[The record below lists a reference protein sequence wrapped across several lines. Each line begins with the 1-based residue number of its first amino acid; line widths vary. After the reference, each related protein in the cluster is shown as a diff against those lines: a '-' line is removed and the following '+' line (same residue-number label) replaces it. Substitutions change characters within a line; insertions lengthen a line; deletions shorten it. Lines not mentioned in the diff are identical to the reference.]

1 MRKGVSNLIAITL
14 LPYAIVIGLLVGVY
28 YAFMALGLNL
38 VFGVVRM
45 INLSHGDIVMLGS
58 YLAYYLL
65 IYYSIKEGISFI
77 IAFPVFFLLGVLIYL
92 AFVPKLKSSSDPEMN
107 SFTAFFGLSL
117 AIEAISFM
125 VFGNYYHAM
134 PTSALLG
141 GAFNLFGFKTP
152 NVYLAITSLS
162 AIILIITYF
171 YLNKTM
177 LGKATKA
184 LMQNQEQAISFGINP
199 RWVTLITFA
208 YGFGVAGMA
217 GVIGPYILGTIYP
230 SMGDFITILA
240 FTIVIIGALGNP
252 LSTIIGGI
260 VFGIFYQLLQVYLSG
275 LSLAITF
282 LALLAI
288 IVIKPGG
295 ILGGVQR
302 EV

>member
-1 MRKGVSNLIAITL
+1 
-14 LPYAIVIGLLVGVY
+14 
-28 YAFMALGLNL
+28 
-38 VFGVVRM
+38 
-45 INLSHGDIVMLGS
+45 
-58 YLAYYLL
+58 
-65 IYYSIKEGISFI
+65 
-77 IAFPVFFLLGVLIYL
+77 
-92 AFVPKLKSSSDPEMN
+92 
-107 SFTAFFGLSL
+107 
-117 AIEAISFM
+117 
-125 VFGNYYHAM
+125 
-134 PTSALLG
+134 
-141 GAFNLFGFKTP
+141 
-152 NVYLAITSLS
+152 
-162 AIILIITYF
+162 
-171 YLNKTM
+171 M

-199 RWVTLITFA
+199 KWVTLITFS

-288 IVIKPGG
+288 VVVKPGG

>member
-1 MRKGVSNLIAITL
+1 MPSL
-14 LPYAIVIGLLVGVY
+14 LPYTIAIGLLLGIY

-58 YLAYYLL
+58 YMAYYFL
-65 IYYSIKEGISFI
+65 IYYSIKVGLSFV
-77 IAFPVFFLLGVLIYL
+77 IAFPIFFLLGILIYF
-92 AFVPKLKSSSDPEMN
+92 AFVPKLESSNDPEMN

-117 AIEAISFM
+117 AIEAISFLI
-125 VFGNYYHAM
+125 FGNYYHAL
-134 PTSALLG
+134 PNSALLG
-141 GAFNLFGFKTP
+141 GSFTLFGFRTP
-152 NVYLAITSLS
+152 KIYLAISALS
-162 AIILIITYF
+162 VIILAITYL

-184 LMQNQEQAISFGINP
+184 LMQNKEQAISFGINP

-217 GVIGPYILGTIYP
+217 GAIGPYILGTIYP

-252 LSTIIGGI
+252 LSTIIGGL
-260 VFGIFYQLLQVYLSG
+260 VFGVFYELLQVYISG

-282 LALLAI
+282 FALLAI
-288 IVIKPGG
+288 VVIRPGG

>member
-1 MRKGVSNLIAITL
+1 MAVPSL
-14 LPYAIVIGLLVGVY
+14 LPYTIVIGLLLGIY

-58 YLAYYLL
+58 YMAYYFL
-65 IYYSIKEGISFI
+65 IYYSIKVGLSFV
-77 IAFPVFFLLGVLIYL
+77 IAFPIFFLLGVLIYF
-92 AFVPKLKSSSDPEMN
+92 AFVPKLESSNDPEMN

-117 AIEAISFM
+117 AIEAISFLI
-125 VFGNYYHAM
+125 FGNYYHAL
-134 PTSALLG
+134 PDNALLG
-141 GAFNLFGFKTP
+141 GSFVLLGFRTP
-152 NVYLAITSLS
+152 KIYLAISALS
-162 AIILIITYF
+162 AAILAITYL

-184 LMQNQEQAISFGINP
+184 LMQNKEQAISFGINP

-217 GVIGPYILGTIYP
+217 GAIGPYILGTIYP
-230 SMGDFITILA
+230 SMGDFITIIA

-252 LSTIIGGI
+252 LSTIIGGL
-260 VFGIFYQLLQVYLSG
+260 VFGVFYEFLQVYMSG

-282 LALLAI
+282 FALLAI
-288 IVIKPGG
+288 VVIRPGG